1 VTDVAGRPDPGPAR
15 FELGTDG
22 PSVVV
27 VGVDGSPTSLRAGA
41 YAAGLACR
49 QHARLVVV
57 HVLTVPVL
65 ASLAAAQPW
74 PVEETLADVAE
85 EVRREVTAGGTQ
97 AGVCAEFVVARG
109 EPFAEL
115 CRVATELR
123 ADTVVV
129 GASAWPGRRLTGS
142 LAVRLVRCG
151 RWPVTVVP

>member
-1 VTDVAGRPDPGPAR
+1 VADPV
-15 FELGTDG
+15 GT
-22 PSVVV
+22 PLVV

-65 ASLAAAQPW
+65 AALAPTQAW
-74 PVEETLADVAE
+74 PVEETLADVAD
-85 EVRREVTAGGTQ
+85 EVRREVTAGVAQ
-97 AGVCAEFVVARG
+97 AGVCADFVVARG

-129 GASAWPGRRLTGS
+129 GASASAGRRRSGS
-142 LAVRLVRCG
+142 LAVRLVRSA
-151 RWPVTVVP
+151 RWPVLVVP